1 MAGSSSHWGNRLGLG
16 HPKARVL
23 AKDPLQYGYGV
34 SARSSWALGPELFPR
49 SALCYGVEV
58 PEVIKDLCW
67 RASYIGQE
75 KIW

>member
-1 MAGSSSHWGNRLGLG
+1 M
-16 HPKARVL
+16 
-23 AKDPLQYGYGV
+23 